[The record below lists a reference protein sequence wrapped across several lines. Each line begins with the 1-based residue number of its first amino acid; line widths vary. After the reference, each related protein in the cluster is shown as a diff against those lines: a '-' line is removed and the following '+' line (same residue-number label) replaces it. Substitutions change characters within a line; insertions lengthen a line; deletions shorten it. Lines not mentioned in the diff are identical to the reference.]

1 MLPLQNE
8 TDQGQKRNHTEP
20 QLDLAIDCTY
30 ADSDMPI
37 QQLYFNAYRQ
47 IYIKRGAIR
56 LTVNGSQYI
65 AKAGHLFFF
74 SNLDECSLEVLE
86 PPYQRYLV
94 TIQPSKIHCILP
106 DSPLMSV
113 FQHHPAGSFPLF
125 DLTGCKPEAEA
136 LFAGMAQESA
146 RFYPYRGDYM
156 IACLQQS
163 LIMAFRRSSGPFA
176 ASDSRHASHIYEIK
190 KYLEEHYLEDI
201 QIKDLADRFYI
212 SIYYL
217 SHSFKS
223 MTGYS
228 PKQFLLMNRL
238 SYAKELLWN
247 TKNPVAD
254 IAVECGFGNANN
266 FIRAFKKHTGV
277 APGKFRSAAMGGT
290 HL

>member
-1 MLPLQNE
+1 M
-8 TDQGQKRNHTEP
+8 EP

-30 ADSDMPI
+30 ADTDAPI

-47 IYIKRGAIR
+47 IYIKRGKIR
-56 LTVNGSQYI
+56 LTVNGVDTI
-65 AKAGHLFFF
+65 VKAGSLLFF

-94 TIQPSKIHCILP
+94 TIQPSKIHHILP
-106 DSPLMSV
+106 DNPLMSV
-113 FQHHPAGSFPLF
+113 FQNQTPEQLVHF
-125 DLTGCKPEAEA
+125 DLSGCQDEAET
-136 LFAGMAQESA
+136 LFSSMCKESS
-146 RFYPYRGDYM
+146 RFLPHRGEFL
-156 IACLQQS
+156 ITFLQQS
-163 LIMAFRRSSGPFA
+163 LIMAYRHSSGHFPG
-176 ASDSRHASHIYEIK
+176 SEGHHSSHLYEVK

-201 QIKDLADRFYI
+201 QIKELAEQFYI
-212 SIYYL
+212 SVYYL

-238 SYAKELLWN
+238 SFAKELLWN
-247 TKNPVAD
+247 TKKPISE

-277 APGKFRSAAMGGT
+277 APGKFRST
-290 HL
+290 TVSHL